1 MHTIRSTHAYLFSV
15 LRDFGLPS
23 SWTEPYH
30 IMNTIINHE
39 TAIMGHILSKK
50 VSCIYVRGN
59 IETMRGTTNIYLNI
73 VSLFRLNNVWIYI
86 TDERCAEN
94 LQNHRVLARPF
105 RFLIDSISIF
115 MCNSKQDD
123 LNSMMNPVWWHFFGF
138 RPYINVHI
146 NLSG

>member
-50 VSCIYVRGN
+50 VSCTYVRGN
-59 IETMRGTTNIYLNI
+59 TETMRGTTNIYLNI
-73 VSLFRLNNVWIYI
+73 VSLFRLNLYNRRILCWNLAKSSSSSSTFSFSDWQHIDLHVQFKTNRWFEFDDEPCLVAFFWISTIY
-86 TDERCAEN
+86 
-94 LQNHRVLARPF
+94 
-105 RFLIDSISIF
+105 
-115 MCNSKQDD
+115 
-123 LNSMMNPVWWHFFGF
+123 
-138 RPYINVHI
+138 
-146 NLSG
+146 